1 MVLSGD
7 DRGPGGTRGGG
18 MRRTFSQE
26 RWFKHYKSPDT
37 IVSLFLKT
45 NGVLPV
51 PTLCELS
58 LILPVPTLS
67 EVLKN

>member
-1 MVLSGD
+1 MVMVSEAPSAAQ
-7 DRGPGGTRGGG
+7 RASPG
-18 MRRTFSQE
+18 
-26 RWFKHYKSPDT
+26 T
-37 IVSLFLKT
+37 IVSLFLKG

-51 PTLCELS
+51 STLCELS